1 VEHPEL
7 LAILNRLVK
16 VETSPGL
23 RRETIRVL
31 GVLGALDPYKRKVL
45 FEKVDESANEHI
57 RAAQTDI
64 SLLMHA
70 TGGQSNEDYFQA
82 VVFNSLVGIVSDPAL
97 SALHYTKAMD
107 AIVHIFLTQGLK
119 CVSFLPQVIPA
130 MLAAIRH
137 NGPTYQGP
145 WLSKLGTLI
154 SLVKQHIRNF
164 LDPIFTMILEYW
176 NNPSLQ
182 SYVIKL
188 VGVTAEALE
197 GEFKAFLPRLLQ
209 DILRTFDGDLSDPR
223 RQEVL
228 VEVLGALQSF
238 GLSLEE
244 YSHLILPAVIKLFD
258 RADVGPAVREKSIE
272 TIGHLAKHVNFSE
285 HASQIIHPLA
295 RVIGMSSPSV
305 AGSMQLADTAMTA
318 LCSLV
323 IQLGPEY
330 AIFIPMMNKVLLGTK
345 VSRTHYD
352 QLVVKILKRERL
364 QQDIGVLDAI
374 ANEAAAGKSATPA
387 PVAVNQQRLKR
398 AWGTAGV
405 STPEEWREWSKQL
418 GLELLRESPSV
429 ALQACQ
435 DLAEEH
441 ESLNRELFNV
451 AFISCWTSLYE
462 AFQEDF
468 VTNISSA
475 ISSPSSPAEVINLLL
490 NLCEFAEHDDK
501 VLPIDPKML
510 GRYALQHRAYAKA
523 LHYKELEWFTDP
535 SADVVKALINVNSKL
550 QQQDTAWG
558 ILTYARHY
566 ERWYLELNRWQEA
579 YTAFDRKALEGEEDG
594 EIIFGKMR
602 CLHALGEWDQLSD
615 YVQSKWGSVGV
626 ADHRQMA
633 SLAAAA
639 AWALKQWD
647 LMEDY
652 VAVMKKDTPDYFFY
666 RAVISIHN
674 GQYPKAMRH
683 ILRARDSV
691 DPELCSLFGESYS
704 RAYKSVQDRF
714 LSIYPR

>member
-1 VEHPEL
+1 MIFARLFCPDARIRQTVLQNLTEKFDRHLAQADNVRTLFLALNDVVFSNRELAIQIIGRLALHNPAYVMPSLRKVLIEMISNLEFSTRSRQKEETTKLLCLLVGASPALVVNYTDELLDVLLRTAYDVETTPVVASHVIACLGELARVAGENIGPRVGKIMQLVVETLQDQSPTIKRDAALRTLGQIASYTGLAVDPYVEHPEL

-64 SLLMHA
+64 TLLMQA

-82 VVFNSLVGIVSDPAL
+82 VVFNSLVGIVQDPAL
-97 SALHYTKAMD
+97 SALHYTKSMD
-107 AIVHIFLTQGLK
+107 AMTHIFLTTGLK
-119 CVSFLPQVIPA
+119 CVTFLPQVIPA

-176 NNPSLQ
+176 NNPALQ

-244 YSHLILPAVIKLFD
+244 YTHLILPAVIKLFD

-295 RVIGMSSPSV
+295 RVIGMSSPSL

-330 AIFIPMMNKVLLGTK
+330 AIFIPMMNKASFSYYPYACTGLPLLTVSCSSHRSCSARRLRTRITTSSSSRSSSESGF
-345 VSRTHYD
+345 SRTSASST
-352 QLVVKILKRERL
+352 R
-364 QQDIGVLDAI
+364 
-374 ANEAAAGKSATPA
+374 KSA
-387 PVAVNQQRLKR
+387 
-398 AWGTAGV
+398 
-405 STPEEWREWSKQL
+405 
-418 GLELLRESPSV
+418 
-429 ALQACQ
+429 
-435 DLAEEH
+435 
-441 ESLNRELFNV
+441 
-451 AFISCWTSLYE
+451 
-462 AFQEDF
+462 
-468 VTNISSA
+468 
-475 ISSPSSPAEVINLLL
+475 
-490 NLCEFAEHDDK
+490 
-501 VLPIDPKML
+501 
-510 GRYALQHRAYAKA
+510 
-523 LHYKELEWFTDP
+523 
-535 SADVVKALINVNSKL
+535 
-550 QQQDTAWG
+550 DT
-558 ILTYARHY
+558 
-566 ERWYLELNRWQEA
+566 
-579 YTAFDRKALEGEEDG
+579 K
-594 EIIFGKMR
+594 
-602 CLHALGEWDQLSD
+602 
-615 YVQSKWGSVGV
+615 
-626 ADHRQMA
+626 
-633 SLAAAA
+633 
-639 AWALKQWD
+639 
-647 LMEDY
+647 
-652 VAVMKKDTPDYFFY
+652 
-666 RAVISIHN
+666 
-674 GQYPKAMRH
+674 YP
-683 ILRARDSV
+683 
-691 DPELCSLFGESYS
+691 CS
-704 RAYKSVQDRF
+704 
-714 LSIYPR
+714 